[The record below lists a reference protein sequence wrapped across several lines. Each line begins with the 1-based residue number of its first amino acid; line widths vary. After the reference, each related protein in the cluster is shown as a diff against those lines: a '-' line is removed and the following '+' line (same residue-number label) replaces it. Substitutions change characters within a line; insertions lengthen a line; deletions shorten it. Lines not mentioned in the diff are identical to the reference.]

1 MDLDKDISV
10 YDSPDY
16 HFFWGGHCSQWMISP
31 FEEFGETFNTAEQFM
46 MAAKAKTFGDDETY
60 ALIMAEDDPA
70 KQKKLGK
77 LVKNFT
83 EEKWNAV
90 AKDFVTLANYNKFTQ
105 NDDYYDFLMEHKG
118 CFFVE
123 ASPNDKIW
131 GIGMGVNAAGIE
143 NPANWQGTN
152 WLGECINAARDHIF
166 SSKTTVQAEIDSMRQ
181 RLNWNK
187 PTADE

>member
-60 ALIMAEDDPA
+60 ALIMAEQDPA

-77 LVKNFT
+77 LVKNFVKET
-83 EEKWNAV
+83 WNVV
-90 AKDFVTLANYNKFTQ
+90 AKDFVTLANYDKFTQ
-105 NDDYYDFLMEHKG
+105 NPEYWDFLMEHRG
-118 CFFVE
+118 SFFVE
-123 ASPNDKIW
+123 ASPYDKIW
-131 GIGMGVNAAGIE
+131 GIGMSVAATGID

-152 WLGECINAARDHIF
+152 WLGECINHARDMII
-166 SSKTTVQAEIDSMRQ
+166 TEQAEVDAPVRAESIALRKRMDWR
-181 RLNWNK
+181 K
-187 PTADE
+187 

>member
-31 FEEFGETFNTAEQFM
+31 FEEFDETFNTAEQFM

-70 KQKKLGK
+70 EQKKLGK
-77 LVKNFT
+77 LVKGFT

-90 AKDFVTLANYNKFTQ
+90 AKDFVTLANYDKFTQ
-105 NDDYYDFLMEHKG
+105 NEEYAEFLRNHVGK
-118 CFFVE
+118 FFVE
-123 ASPNDKIW
+123 ASPYDKIW
-131 GIGMGVNAAGIE
+131 GIGMGVDADGIE
-143 NPANWQGTN
+143 NPANWKGTN
-152 WLGECINAARDHIF
+152 WLGECINNARDMIVLNNLY
-166 SSKTTVQAEIDSMRQ
+166 KGTVDEMRI

-187 PTADE
+187 